1 MFVIVHSTQALAS
14 VQIDVVVHIFFFFIS
29 VNPLTSNIREKILLS
44 CPVTF
49 LIKVLWR
56 SYYNIRKF
64 KLGDHIFNSHDF
76 MG

>member
-14 VQIDVVVHIFFFFIS
+14 VQIDVVVHFFFIS

-44 CPVTF
+44 CPLTF

-64 KLGDHIFNSHDF
+64 TLGDHILNSHDF